1 MRNLNYVIIGN
12 GTAAVGTIEGIRAV
26 DQDGAITVISDEI
39 YPVYGRPLISYLL
52 LGKTTEEKMLRY
64 RPADFYEK
72 NGVKTMLG
80 RTVTKID
87 PAAKTVLLEG
97 GETIPYDKLCICT
110 GSRPFVPPMEGLDTV
125 PHKTSF
131 MTLDDAKRLDAMLGD
146 RNDKRVLIVGAGLIG
161 LKCAE
166 GICHRVSELTVIDMA
181 PRILPNVLT
190 EVPASIIQRHLEGKG
205 VRFILGDSV
214 ARFDGTTATLQSG
227 GTENFDILVVAV
239 GVRPN
244 TELSA
249 DAGCEVNRGIQIDG
263 HSATTVPD
271 IYAAGD
277 CTVSHDIAADTDRI
291 LAILP
296 NAYLQGE
303 TAGKAMAGGK
313 ASFDKAIPMNASG
326 FLGLHMITA
335 GSYDGEQYLEQNGEN
350 YKLLVTRDNRL
361 VGFILIGDVD
371 RAGIYTALI
380 RERTPLDTI
389 DFDLIREKPQLMAF
403 SRAERAKQ
411 LGGAH

>member
-1 MRNLNYVIIGN
+1 MNYVIIGN

-26 DQDGAITVISDEI
+26 DRDGAITVISDEI

-52 LGKTTEEKMLRY
+52 LGKTTEDKMLHY

-87 PAAKTVLLEG
+87 HAAKNVLLEG
-97 GETIPYDKLCICT
+97 GETVPYDKLCICT

-125 PHKTSF
+125 QNKTSF
-131 MTLDDAKRLDAMLGD
+131 ITLDDAKRLNNMLGETS
-146 RNDKRVLIVGAGLIG
+146 NKRVLIVGAGLIG

-166 GICHRVSELTVIDMA
+166 GICHRAKELTVIDLA

-190 EVPASIIQRHLEGKG
+190 EVPAAIIQRHLEGKG

-214 ARFDGTTATLQSG
+214 ARFDGNTATLQSG
-227 GTENFDILVVAV
+227 GTLGFDILVVAV

-244 TELSA
+244 TELA
-249 DAGCEVNRGIQIDG
+249 AGAGCEVNRGILINNC
-263 HSATTVPD
+263 SATTVPD

-277 CTVSHDIAADTDRI
+277 CTVSHDISADTDRI

-303 TAGKAMAGGK
+303 TAGRNMAGSK

-335 GSYDGEQYLEQNGEN
+335 GSYDGEQYLEQDGEN
-350 YKLLVTRDNRL
+350 YKLLVTRDNHL

-371 RAGIYTALI
+371 RAGIYTSLI

>member
-1 MRNLNYVIIGN
+1 MNYVIIGN

-26 DQDGAITVISDEI
+26 DRDSAITVISDEV

-52 LGKTTEEKMLRY
+52 LGKTTEDKMLHY
-64 RPADFYEK
+64 RPADFYEQ

-87 PAAKTVLLEG
+87 SAAKTVLLEG
-97 GETIPYDKLCICT
+97 GETVPCDKLCICT
-110 GSRPFVPPMEGLDTV
+110 GSRPFVPPMEGLDSV
-125 PHKTSF
+125 QNKTSF
-131 MTLDDAKRLDAMLGD
+131 MTLDDAKRLDNMLGD
-146 RNDKRVLIVGAGLIG
+146 ANDKRVLIIGAGLIG

-166 GICHRVSELTVIDMA
+166 GIYQRVKELTVIDLA

-190 EVPASIIQRHLEGKG
+190 EVPAAIIQKHIEGKG
-205 VRFILGDSV
+205 VHFLLGDSV
-214 ARFDGTTATLQSG
+214 ARFDGNTAALQSG
-227 GTENFDILVVAV
+227 GTIDFDVLVIAV

-244 TELSA
+244 TELAA
-249 DAGCEVNRGIQIDG
+249 DAGCEVNRGILIDDR
-263 HSATTVPD
+263 SATTVPD

-277 CTVSHDIAADTDRI
+277 CTVSHDIAANTDRI

-296 NAYLQGE
+296 NAYMQGE
-303 TAGKAMAGGK
+303 TAGRNMAGGK
-313 ASFDKAIPMNASG
+313 TSFDKAIPMNASG
-326 FLGLHMITA
+326 FMGLHMITA
-335 GSYDGEQYLEQNGEN
+335 GSYDGDTYLEQDEDH
-350 YKLLVTRDNRL
+350 YKLLVTRDNHL
-361 VGFILIGDVD
+361 VGFIMIGDVD
-371 RAGIYTALI
+371 RAGIYTSLI

-403 SRAERAKQ
+403 SRAERAKK

>member
-1 MRNLNYVIIGN
+1 MNYVIIGN
-12 GTAAVGTIEGIRAV
+12 GTAAVGTIEGIRTV
-26 DQDGAITVISDEI
+26 DPDGAITVISDEI

-52 LGKTTEEKMLRY
+52 LGKTTEDKMLHY
-64 RPADFYEK
+64 RPTDFYEK
-72 NGVKTMLG
+72 NGVKTLFG
-80 RTVTKID
+80 RTATKID
-87 PAAKTVLLEG
+87 SSAKTVLLEG
-97 GETIPYDKLCICT
+97 GETVPYDKLCICT

-125 PHKTSF
+125 PNKTSF

-146 RNDKRVLIVGAGLIG
+146 QNDKRVLIIGAGLIG

-166 GICHRVSELTVIDMA
+166 GIHQRVKHLTVIDLA

-190 EVPASIIQRHLEGKG
+190 ETPAAIIQRHLEGKG
-205 VRFILGDSV
+205 VQFILGDSV
-214 ARFDGTTATLQSG
+214 ARFDGNTATLQSG
-227 GTENFDILVVAV
+227 GTVDFDILVVAV

-244 TELSA
+244 TELA
-249 DAGCEVNRGIQIDG
+249 AGAGCEVNRGIHIDE

-271 IYAAGD
+271 IFAAGD
-277 CTVSHDIAADTDRI
+277 CTVSHDIAAGTDRI

-296 NAYLQGE
+296 NAYMQGE
-303 TAGKAMAGGK
+303 TAGKNMAGGS
-313 ASFDKAIPMNASG
+313 ACFDKAIPMNASG

-335 GSYDGEQYLEQNGEN
+335 GSYDGEQYLKHDGEN
-350 YKLLVTRDNRL
+350 YKLLVTRDNHL

-380 RERTPLDTI
+380 REQTPLNTI

>member
-1 MRNLNYVIIGN
+1 MNYVIIGN

-26 DQDGAITVISDEI
+26 DRDSAITVISDEI

-52 LGKTTEEKMLRY
+52 LGKTTEDKMLHY

-87 PAAKTVLLEG
+87 PAAKTVLLEH
-97 GETIPYDKLCICT
+97 GETVPYDKLCICT

-125 PHKTSF
+125 QHKTSF
-131 MTLDDAKRLDAMLGD
+131 MTLDDAKRLNKMLGD
-146 RNDKRVLIVGAGLIG
+146 QNDKRVLIIGAGLIG

-166 GICHRVSELTVIDMA
+166 GIYQRVKELTVIDLA

-190 EVPASIIQRHLEGKG
+190 EAPAAIIQKHIENKG
-205 VRFILGDSV
+205 VRFLLGDSV
-214 ARFDGTTATLQSG
+214 ARFDGNTATLQSG
-227 GTENFDILVVAV
+227 GTIDFDVLVIAV

-244 TELSA
+244 TELAA
-249 DAGCEVNRGIQIDG
+249 DAGCEVNRGILIDD

-277 CTVSHDIAADTDRI
+277 CTVSHDITADTDRI

-296 NAYLQGE
+296 NAYMQGE
-303 TAGKAMAGGK
+303 TAGRNMAGGST
-313 ASFDKAIPMNASG
+313 SFDKAIPMNASG
-326 FLGLHMITA
+326 FMGLHMITA
-335 GSYDGEQYLEQNGEN
+335 GSYDGETYLEQDEEH
-350 YKLLVTRDNRL
+350 YKLLVTRDNHL
-361 VGFILIGDVD
+361 VGFIMIGDVD
-371 RAGIYTALI
+371 RAGIYTSLI

-403 SRAERAKQ
+403 SRAERAKK

>member
-1 MRNLNYVIIGN
+1 MNYVIIGN
-12 GTAAVGTIEGIRAV
+12 GTAAVGTIEGIRTV
-26 DQDGAITVISDEI
+26 DPDGAITVISDEI

-52 LGKTTEEKMLRY
+52 LGKTTEDKMLHY

-72 NGVKTMLG
+72 NGVKTLFG
-80 RTVTKID
+80 RTATKID
-87 PAAKTVLLEG
+87 PSAKTVLLEG
-97 GETIPYDKLCICT
+97 GETVPYDKLCICT
-110 GSRPFVPPMEGLDTV
+110 GSRPFIPPMEGLDTV

-146 RNDKRVLIVGAGLIG
+146 QNDKRVLIIGAGLIG

-166 GICHRVSELTVIDMA
+166 GIHQRVKQMTVIDLA

-190 EVPASIIQRHLEGKG
+190 ETPAAIIQRHLESKG
-205 VRFILGDSV
+205 VQFILGDSV
-214 ARFDGTTATLQSG
+214 ARFDGNTATLQSG
-227 GTENFDILVVAV
+227 GTVGFDILVVAV

-244 TELSA
+244 TELA
-249 DAGCEVNRGIQIDG
+249 AGAGCEVNRGILINN
-263 HSATTVPD
+263 HSATTVSD

-296 NAYLQGE
+296 NAYMQGE
-303 TAGKAMAGGK
+303 TAGKTMAGGR
-313 ASFDKAIPMNASG
+313 ACFGKAIPMNASG

-335 GSYDGEQYLEQNGEN
+335 GSYDGEQYLEHDGEN
-350 YKLLVTRDNRL
+350 YKLLVTRDNHL

-380 RERTPLDTI
+380 REQTPLNTI